1 MIIKTYI
8 VNDMKE
14 ALIRASYELG
24 KEAVIIS
31 QRPIRVGKW
40 YNPFKKKKLE
50 VTVAVESNRKKQP
63 AEKVVVNNET
73 RYSVHNLI
81 EKNPVFKN
89 ISDTTKSQLLGYCKL
104 HLKEDEYLTTEE
116 IKNFMKMA
124 FKDNGFEKKVRT
136 RKVNVFVG
144 PTGVGKT
151 TTIAK
156 IAARESLEK
165 KRSVGLITIDT
176 YRIGAVEQL
185 NTYAEILNV
194 PCEVVQEPKDMQA
207 TIRKLRDCDTILI
220 DTLGTSQRNKEKLD
234 DIKKYLDNITN
245 KTNIHLVMSISTD
258 RETTESI
265 LENYKKLNY
274 NALILTKLDEISS
287 FSNLWNIVENYSY
300 PIEYF
305 THGQDVPDDIK
316 RATLDSLIDYSEE
329 IYQDD

>member
-50 VTVAVESNRKKQP
+50 VTVAVESNKKKQP

-165 KRSVGLITIDT
+165 TRSEGLFTI
-176 YRIGAVEQL
+176 Y
-185 NTYAEILNV
+185 
-194 PCEVVQEPKDMQA
+194 
-207 TIRKLRDCDTILI
+207 
-220 DTLGTSQRNKEKLD
+220 
-234 DIKKYLDNITN
+234 
-245 KTNIHLVMSISTD
+245 
-258 RETTESI
+258 
-265 LENYKKLNY
+265 
-274 NALILTKLDEISS
+274 
-287 FSNLWNIVENYSY
+287 
-300 PIEYF
+300 
-305 THGQDVPDDIK
+305 
-316 RATLDSLIDYSEE
+316 
-329 IYQDD
+329 